1 MEESN
6 VFKHKENLDI
16 LNNSEV
22 SLNIINHKGT
32 IELETDRLI
41 LRKFNFNDINAM
53 YNNWATDT
61 KVTRYMTHST
71 YNNKEEVSK
80 KIDKWV
86 EEYKSMSFYRW
97 AIELKMNKELI
108 GYISAGNSKENI
120 KSIDLGYCIGSR
132 WWNQGIVTE
141 AGTAVIK
148 YLFEQIGYNRIVARC
163 AKDNIGS
170 ERVMQKLGMK
180 REGILRQAGYCNQG
194 ITDILCYSIL
204 REEFKH
210 DLENLK

>member
-6 VFKHKENLDI
+6 IFKHKENLDI
-16 LNNSEV
+16 LNNVEV
-22 SLNIINHKGT
+22 SSNTINHKGT
-32 IELETDRLI
+32 IKLETERLI
-41 LRKFNFNDINAM
+41 LRRFNFNDINAM

-71 YNNKEEVSK
+71 YNNKKEVSA

-86 EEYKSMSFYRW
+86 EEYKSMSYYRW
-97 AIELKMNKELI
+97 AIKLKMNKELI
-108 GYISAGNSKENI
+108 GYISAGNSKEDI
-120 KSIDLGYCIGSR
+120 KSINLGYCIGSR
-132 WWNQGIVTE
+132 WWNHGIVTE

-148 YLFEQIGYNRIVARC
+148 YLFEQIGFNRIVARC

-204 REEFKH
+204 REEFKQ